1 MSSKP
6 KIDLIMKIKALTLA
20 FTFLIGTIAFA
31 GNEGETDKKSNNAE
45 STNMTMVKGQVLDL
59 TSGESIAGAE
69 VSIENSQKKTYTD
82 FDGNFKF
89 ENLSPGN
96 YNIVISYISY
106 DKSLLED
113 VKIKQGKTEQISVK
127 LVNSK

>member
-1 MSSKP
+1 
-6 KIDLIMKIKALTLA
+6 MKIKALTLA